1 MIPDTELQ
9 LLQEQLPFY
18 VNGTLSPDLRMRID
32 AALPKSQ
39 KLREALAQER
49 DIQMRIIAG
58 TSDLLEASQPHFA
71 EREAA
76 VAKAVFTQPSAPER
90 ERKKTGLA
98 AALSFLN
105 PRRWNPALALT
116 LALAVPAQ
124 AAIIASQT
132 STISK
137 LEKENFELASGP
149 CADRDR
155 TGGIVIEL
163 VDDAQWIAVAKLLDT
178 EALTISE
185 NGAFGVLTVRGAKK
199 GKDRDALIERLTKSP
214 LVSRA
219 EPEA

>member
-58 TSDLLEASQPHFA
+58 TSDLLDESQPHFA
-71 EREAA
+71 KREAA
-76 VAKAVFTQPSAPER
+76 VAKAVFTQPSAP

-155 TGGIVIEL
+155 TGGILLEL
-163 VDDAQWIAVAKLLDT
+163 ADDAQWKAVTELLDA

-185 NGAFGVLTVRGAKK
+185 NGAFGVLTVRGSKK